1 MTNMFGVFPT
11 HPIYKVRNTHMR
23 ERGER
28 EEGTDI
34 SKLTIVISSGVKKE
48 DVVEIIRVN
57 SVSIV

>member
-1 MTNMFGVFPT
+1 
-11 HPIYKVRNTHMR
+11 MR

-28 EEGTDI
+28 EEGTDT

>member
-1 MTNMFGVFPT
+1 
-11 HPIYKVRNTHMR
+11 MR

-34 SKLTIVISSGVKKE
+34 SKLTIVISSGVKKG

>member
-1 MTNMFGVFPT
+1 
-11 HPIYKVRNTHMR
+11 MR